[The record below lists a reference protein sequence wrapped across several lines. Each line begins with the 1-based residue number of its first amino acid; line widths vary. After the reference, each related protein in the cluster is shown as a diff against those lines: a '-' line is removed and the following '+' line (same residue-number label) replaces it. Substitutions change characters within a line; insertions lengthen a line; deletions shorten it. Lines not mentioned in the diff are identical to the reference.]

1 MVAGGNGADTSV
13 ELLLLNGTR
22 LCALPSLPGAIYQ
35 HSQSGTL
42 LCGGGDSSSSELTS
56 CVTFSGGTHP
66 RATALWRHS
75 LCLAP
80 GCAAHRG
87 VPWTVGLQRNC

>member
-22 LCALPSLPGAIYQ
+22 LCALPSLPGARYQ

-42 LCGGGDSSSSELTS
+42 VCGGGGDKTSEQTS
-56 CVTFSGGTHP
+56 CVTFSGGT
-66 RATALWRHS
+66 
-75 LCLAP
+75 
-80 GCAAHRG
+80 
-87 VPWTVGLQRNC
+87 